1 MTDVRK
7 CSGIFAAHQAEA
19 IQKKDLNVILSI
31 QSIVMIPKFTKRL
44 NSILKGYL
52 VYKSDFFE

>member
-19 IQKKDLNVILSI
+19 IQKKDLNVIFKYSIDCYDSEIHKKIEFNFKRLFSI
-31 QSIVMIPKFTKRL
+31 QKWFL
-44 NSILKGYL
+44 
-52 VYKSDFFE
+52 

>member
-44 NSILKGYL
+44 N
-52 VYKSDFFE
+52 

>member
-19 IQKKDLNVILSI
+19 IQKKDLNVIFKYSIDCYDSQIHKKIELHFKRLFSI
-31 QSIVMIPKFTKRL
+31 QK
-44 NSILKGYL
+44 
-52 VYKSDFFE
+52 